1 MSPKKLRKKKSK
13 TREKS
18 PKSPLKSPGRK
29 GSSPNVL
36 KEVGDNKQDP
46 SGSGQG
52 KENKCSILSSNR

>member
-13 TREKS
+13 AREKS

-36 KEVGDNKQDP
+36 KEIGDNKQDP
-46 SGSGQG
+46 STSGQG
-52 KENKCSILSSNR
+52 KE